1 MNRETNRLVA
11 IAIPILLI
19 AAGGVWLAGQGAFG
33 QRFGEPSS
41 TPSLAASNARPTG
54 AGGSEGQA
62 ALVAPD
68 SPTITS
74 PGTKVTLV
82 EFLDFECEA
91 CGAAFPIVKQI
102 LAEYDGR
109 LTYVVRDFPNHRNS
123 VLAASAAYAAGEQG
137 KYWEMYDTLFEQQAA
152 WAERQDSQA
161 AAFLAFAQE
170 LGLDMAKFRSDL
182 ESGRYVDR
190 LQRDVDAAR
199 SLGVDATPTF
209 FVNGTKFVGAPPYEE
224 FKRLIDDAIDAAP

>member
-1 MNRETNRLVA
+1 MNREATRLVA
-11 IAIPILLI
+11 IAIPVLLVA
-19 AAGGVWLAGQGAFG
+19 AAGVWFAGQGAFG
-33 QRFGEPSS
+33 PRIGSSSPAPSIGTS
-41 TPSLAASNARPTG
+41 SPQASR
-54 AGGSEGQA
+54 GGSTSPP

-68 SPTITS
+68 SPTITAS
-74 PGTKVTLV
+74 GAKVTLV

-102 LAEYDGR
+102 LAEYEGR
-109 LTYVVRDFPNHRNS
+109 LTYVVRDFPNHNNS

-137 KYWEMYDTLFEQQAA
+137 KYWEMYDKLFEQQAA
-152 WAERQDSQA
+152 WGERQDSQA
-161 AAFLAFAQE
+161 PAFLGFAEE
-170 LGLDMAKFRSDL
+170 LGLDMAKFRIDL

-209 FVNGTKFVGAPPYEE
+209 FVNGTKFVGVPPYEE
-224 FKRLIDDAIDAAP
+224 FKRLIDDAIDAAS

>member
-1 MNRETNRLVA
+1 MKRETTRLVA
-11 IAIPILLI
+11 LAIPVLLI

-33 QRFGEPSS
+33 QRVGESS
-41 TPSLAASNARPTG
+41 PTPSLGASNARPTVPG
-54 AGGSEGQA
+54 RSESPA

-68 SPTITS
+68 SPTIS
-74 PGTKVTLV
+74 APGAKVTLV

-102 LAEYDGR
+102 LAEYEGR
-109 LTYVVRDFPNHRNS
+109 LTYVVRDFPNHNNS
-123 VLAASAAYAAGEQG
+123 VLAASAAYAAAEQG
-137 KYWEMYDTLFEQQAA
+137 KYWEMYDKLFEQQAA
-152 WAERQDSQA
+152 WGERQDSQA
-161 AAFLAFAQE
+161 AAFLGFAEE

-209 FVNGTKFVGAPPYEE
+209 FINGTKFVGVPGYEE
-224 FKRLIDDAIDAAP
+224 FKRLIDDAIDAAS